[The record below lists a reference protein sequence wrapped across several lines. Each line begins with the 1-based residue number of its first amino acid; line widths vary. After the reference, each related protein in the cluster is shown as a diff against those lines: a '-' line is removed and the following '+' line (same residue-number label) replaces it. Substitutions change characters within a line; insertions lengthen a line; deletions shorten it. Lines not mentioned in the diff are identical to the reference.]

1 MGSTLLKL
9 IVLSLCLNTFLY
21 LGVNYAMYEV
31 VPPEQ
36 RPDLQNDLFSILMDD
51 PEGTRENLDVYVE
64 NLGGDNVTTGYSL
77 NPSGNF
83 SQAPSEKTGFSVNID
98 QGGLVFID
106 VARMVIPLITT
117 LWRIGTMPLTLFSY
131 HIFPPLVAVIIA
143 LPLFLLNIITVLIF
157 IRGGGGS

>member
-21 LGVNYAMYEV
+21 LGVNYAMYEI
-31 VPPEQ
+31 VPPDQ

-64 NLGGDNVTTGYSL
+64 NLGGDNVTTGYVY

-83 SQAPSEKTGFSVNID
+83 SQPPSERTGSSILVE
-98 QGGLVFID
+98 QGGFAFLD
-106 VARMVIPLITT
+106 VVKMIIPFITT
-117 LWRIGTMPLTLFSY
+117 L
-131 HIFPPLVAVIIA
+131 
-143 LPLFLLNIITVLIF
+143 
-157 IRGGGGS
+157 